1 MSSSKNVTGN
11 KAPSDG
17 GWLHVL
23 GNIVGSILI
32 LGLGVFG
39 LFFFGRS
46 PEVPTDNSRLKS
58 ESEAPLV
65 ETAEVTPWD
74 KPFHLDIDGE
84 ATSYRVLTV
93 GAEVTGRILKK
104 SEATRSGTFVN
115 QGDVLFEVDPVNY
128 QLDEQRLQARVD
140 QASEELKAIEVDLQN
155 GAALLKL
162 AQEDNEL
169 QKEHLE
175 RVKTAVARKA
185 ASEVE
190 LDNAARQEL
199 TSRNAVQMQQNQLN
213 TLAQTK
219 KTREAALKL
228 AQAELQRTRVDLE
241 RCLIVSP
248 ITGRIVDDMKEEGDY
263 VKPGDTLVHISD
275 SSRMEVK
282 CSLKGQELAWIW
294 QHGQQSVEPKIATS
308 ETSVET
314 SVKTE
319 AAPAE
324 STATSAD
331 ANSTAETRKADP
343 FQMPNV
349 PCEIAFEF
357 EGVETVWDGYLSR
370 YEGSGMD
377 RATRMFPC
385 RVIVDAPEKTRV
397 NSPEGSTQV
406 SPPTLLSGMYV
417 TVRIPIDSPA
427 PLLQVPAES
436 IRPGGQLWVV
446 RDGKLKVVSISLVRV
461 DGDLALVRQDE
472 QTLKAQDV
480 VIVSPLASVKDGMP
494 VSVMSDAPKT
504 ASVSTEPSTSSDA
517 KSPTDTA
524 AGSSSSQQEVKP

>member
-1 MSSSKNVTGN
+1 MSSSESVTGN
-11 KAPSDG
+11 KSSSEG
-17 GWLHVL
+17 GWLHIL
-23 GNIVGSILI
+23 GNVVGSIII

-39 LFFFGRS
+39 LLFFGRS
-46 PEVPTDNSRLKS
+46 PEVPTDTSRLKS
-58 ESEAPLV
+58 ASEPPLV

-93 GAEVTGRILKK
+93 GAEVTGRVLKK
-104 SEATRSGTFVN
+104 SDETRSGTFVN

-128 QLDEQRLQARVD
+128 QLDQQRLQARVD
-140 QASEELKAIEVDLQN
+140 QATQELKAIEVDLQN

-175 RVKTAVARKA
+175 RVKTAAARKA
-185 ASEVE
+185 ASEAE

-219 KTREAALKL
+219 KTKEAALKL
-228 AQAELQRTRVDLE
+228 AEAELQRTRVDLE
-241 RCLIVSP
+241 RCRIVAP

-294 QHGQQSVEPKIATS
+294 QHGQQSDEPPIATS
-308 ETSVET
+308 ETSA
-314 SVKTE
+314 KTV
-319 AAPAE
+319 AAPTE
-324 STATSAD
+324 NTAAAND
-331 ANSTAETRKADP
+331 AISTAEPRKADP

-370 YEGSGMD
+370 YEGTGMD

-397 NSPEGSTQV
+397 NSPDGMNQV

-417 TVRIPIDSPA
+417 TVRIPIDSPVQ
-427 PLLQVPAES
+427 LLQVPAES
-436 IRPGGQLWVV
+436 IRPGGQIWVV
-446 RDGKLKVVSISLVRV
+446 RDSKLKVVSISLVRV
-461 DGDLALVRQDE
+461 DGDLALVRQE
-472 QTLKAQDV
+472 EETLKAQDV
-480 VIVSPLASVKDGMP
+480 VIVSPLASVTDGMP
-494 VSVMSDAPKT
+494 VTVAADLKTIPPPSATADPASKNEPQPATDA
-504 ASVSTEPSTSSDA
+504 EDSSA
-517 KSPTDTA
+517 K
-524 AGSSSSQQEVKP
+524 SQQEVKP

>member
-1 MSSSKNVTGN
+1 MSSSKSVTGN
-11 KAPSDG
+11 NASSGG

-23 GNIVGSILI
+23 GNVVGSILI

-39 LFFFGRS
+39 LLFFGRS
-46 PEVPTDNSRLKS
+46 PEVPTDTSRLKS
-58 ESEAPLV
+58 ASEAPLV

-128 QLDEQRLQARVD
+128 QLDEQRLLARVD

-162 AQEDNEL
+162 AQEDDEL

-175 RVKTAVARKA
+175 RVRTAAARKA
-185 ASEVE
+185 ASEAE

-199 TSRNAVQMQQNQLN
+199 TSRNAMQMQQNQLN
-213 TLAQTK
+213 TLAQTR

-241 RCLIVSP
+241 RCLVVSP

-294 QHGQQSVEPKIATS
+294 QHGQQSGEPPIATS
-308 ETSVET
+308 ETSA
-314 SVKTE
+314 KTE
-319 AAPAE
+319 TNPAE
-324 STATSAD
+324 NPAFSAD
-331 ANSTAETRKADP
+331 ANSTAEPRKLDP

-397 NSPEGSTQV
+397 NSPDGSTQV

-461 DGDLALVRQDE
+461 DGDLALVRQDK

-480 VIVSPLASVKDGMP
+480 VIVSPLASVTDGMP
-494 VSVMSDAPKT
+494 VSVASDAPKKT
-504 ASVSTEPSTSSDA
+504 SVLSEPSTPSDA

-524 AGSSSSQQEVKP
+524 DSSSSSQQEVKP

>member
-1 MSSSKNVTGN
+1 MSASKSVTGN
-11 KAPSDG
+11 KSSSEG
-17 GWLHVL
+17 GWLHIL
-23 GNIVGSILI
+23 GNVVGSVFI

-39 LFFFGRS
+39 LLFFGRS
-46 PEVPTDNSRLKS
+46 PEVPTDTSRLKS
-58 ESEAPLV
+58 ASEAPLV

-104 SEATRSGTFVN
+104 SDETRSGTFVN

-128 QLDEQRLQARVD
+128 QLDQQRLQARVD
-140 QASEELKAIEVDLQN
+140 QATQELKAIEVDLQN

-175 RVKTAVARKA
+175 RVKTAAVRKA
-185 ASEVE
+185 ASEAE

-219 KTREAALKL
+219 KTKEAALKL
-228 AQAELQRTRVDLE
+228 AEAELQRTRVDLE
-241 RCLIVSP
+241 RCRIVAP
-248 ITGRIVDDMKEEGDY
+248 ITGRVVDDMKEEGDY

-294 QHGQQSVEPKIATS
+294 QHGQQSDEPPIATS
-308 ETSVET
+308 ETSA
-314 SVKTE
+314 KTE
-319 AAPAE
+319 ATPTE
-324 STATSAD
+324 SAASSVDATSA
-331 ANSTAETRKADP
+331 AAPRKADP

-370 YEGSGMD
+370 YEGTGMD

-397 NSPEGSTQV
+397 NSPDGMTPV

-417 TVRIPIDSPA
+417 TVRIPIDSPVQ
-427 PLLQVPAES
+427 LLQVPAES
-436 IRPGGQLWVV
+436 IRPGGQIWVV
-446 RDGKLKVVSISLVRV
+446 RDSKLKVVSISLVRV
-461 DGDLALVRQDE
+461 DGDLALVRQE
-472 QTLKAQDV
+472 EETLKAQDV
-480 VIVSPLASVKDGMP
+480 VIVSPLASVTDGMP
-494 VSVMSDAPKT
+494 VTVAADLKT
-504 ASVSTEPSTSSDA
+504 IPPPSASADPASKNEPQPAADA
-517 KSPTDTA
+517 KD
-524 AGSSSSQQEVKP
+524 SSAKSQQEVQP

>member
-1 MSSSKNVTGN
+1 MSSSKSVAGN
-11 KAPSDG
+11 NASSGG

-23 GNIVGSILI
+23 SNVVGSIFI

-39 LFFFGRS
+39 LLFFGRS
-46 PEVPTDNSRLKS
+46 PEVPTDTSRLKS
-58 ESEAPLV
+58 ASEAPLV
-65 ETAEVTPWD
+65 ETAEVMPWD

-84 ATSYRVLTV
+84 AASYRVLTV

-115 QGDVLFEVDPVNY
+115 QGDVLFEVDSVNY

-175 RVKTAVARKA
+175 RVKTAAARKA

-219 KTREAALKL
+219 KTKEAALKL

-294 QHGQQSVEPKIATS
+294 QHGQQSDEPPIATS
-308 ETSVET
+308 ETST
-314 SVKTE
+314 KTE

-324 STATSAD
+324 TTAPASD
-331 ANSTAETRKADP
+331 ANSTAEPRKLDP

-397 NSPEGSTQV
+397 NSPEGNTQI

-417 TVRIPIDSPA
+417 TVRIPIDSPV

-480 VIVSPLASVKDGMP
+480 VIVSPLASVTDGMP
-494 VSVMSDAPKT
+494 VSIASDAPKT
-504 ASVSTEPSTSSDA
+504 ASASAELSTPSDA
-517 KSPTDTA
+517 KPATDAA
-524 AGSSSSQQEVKP
+524 AGSSSTQQEVKP

>member
-1 MSSSKNVTGN
+1 M
-11 KAPSDG
+11 
-17 GWLHVL
+17 L
-23 GNIVGSILI
+23 GNVVGSVLI

-39 LFFFGRS
+39 LLFFGRS
-46 PEVPTDNSRLKS
+46 PEVPTDTSRLKS
-58 ESEAPLV
+58 ASEAPLV
-65 ETAEVTPWD
+65 ETAPVMPWD
-74 KPFHLDIDGE
+74 KPFQLDIDGE

-128 QLDEQRLQARVD
+128 QLDQQRLQARVD
-140 QASEELKAIEVDLQN
+140 QATQELRAIEVDLQN
-155 GAALLKL
+155 GASLLML

-175 RVKTAVARKA
+175 RVKTAAARKA
-185 ASEVE
+185 ASEAE

-219 KTREAALKL
+219 KTKEAALKL
-228 AQAELQRTRVDLE
+228 AEAELQRTRVDLE
-241 RCLIVSP
+241 RCHILSP

-294 QHGQQSVEPKIATS
+294 QHGQQSEEPPIATS
-308 ETSVET
+308 ETST
-314 SVKTE
+314 KTE
-319 AAPAE
+319 VTPTEKAVPASAAS
-324 STATSAD
+324 STV
-331 ANSTAETRKADP
+331 EPRKADP

-397 NSPEGSTQV
+397 KSLDGSAQV

-417 TVRIPIDSPA
+417 TVRIPIDSPIQ
-427 PLLQVPAES
+427 LLQVPAES
-436 IRPGGQLWVV
+436 MRPGGQIWVV

-461 DGDLALVRQDE
+461 DGDLALVRQDKE
-472 QTLKAQDV
+472 TLKAQDV
-480 VIVSPLASVKDGMP
+480 VIVSPLASVTDGMP
-494 VSVMSDAPKT
+494 VTVAAELNSIPPHSASAETTSRNEPPPTADAQD
-504 ASVSTEPSTSSDA
+504 SSA
-517 KSPTDTA
+517 KSK
-524 AGSSSSQQEVKP
+524 QEAKP

>member
-1 MSSSKNVTGN
+1 M
-11 KAPSDG
+11 
-17 GWLHVL
+17 L
-23 GNIVGSILI
+23 GNVVGSVLI

-39 LFFFGRS
+39 LLFFGRS
-46 PEVPTDNSRLKS
+46 PEVPTDTSRLKS
-58 ESEAPLV
+58 ASEAPLV
-65 ETAEVTPWD
+65 ETAPVTPWD

-104 SEATRSGTFVN
+104 SEETRSGNFVN

-128 QLDEQRLQARVD
+128 LLDEQRLQARVD
-140 QASEELKAIEVDLQN
+140 QAAEELKAIEVDLQN
-155 GAALLKL
+155 GAELLKL

-175 RVKTAVARKA
+175 RVKTAAARKA

-199 TSRNAVQMQQNQLN
+199 TARNTVQMQQNQLN

-219 KTREAALKL
+219 KTKEAALKL

-241 RCLIVSP
+241 RCRIVSP

-294 QHGQQSVEPKIATS
+294 QHGQQSNEPSITTS
-308 ETSVET
+308 ETSTNSQAT
-314 SVKTE
+314 STE
-319 AAPAE
+319 NASSSAVAS
-324 STATSAD
+324 STAD
-331 ANSTAETRKADP
+331 PRKADP

-357 EGVETVWDGYLSR
+357 QGVETVWDGYLSR

-385 RVIVDAPEKTRV
+385 RVLVEEPEKTRV
-397 NSPEGSTQV
+397 NSPEGSKQI

-417 TVRIPIDSPA
+417 TVRIPIDSPVQ
-427 PLLQVPAES
+427 LLQVPAES

-446 RDGKLKVVSISLVRV
+446 RDGRLKVVSISLVRV
-461 DGDLALVRQDE
+461 DGDVALVRQE
-472 QTLKAQDV
+472 QPTLKAQDV
-480 VIVSPLASVKDGMP
+480 VIVSPLASVTDGMP
-494 VSVMSDAPKT
+494 VSIASDAPT
-504 ASVSTEPSTSSDA
+504 ESSASTEPSNPSDA
-517 KSPTDTA
+517 EPAIENT

>member
-1 MSSSKNVTGN
+1 MSSSKSVTGHN
-11 KAPSDG
+11 ASSGG

-23 GNIVGSILI
+23 GNVVGSIFI

-39 LFFFGRS
+39 LLFFGRS
-46 PEVPTDNSRLKS
+46 PEVPTDTSRLKS
-58 ESEAPLV
+58 ASEAPLV

-84 ATSYRVLTV
+84 AISYRVLTV

-104 SEATRSGTFVN
+104 SEETRSGTFVN
-115 QGDVLFEVDPVNY
+115 QGDVLFEVDSVNY
-128 QLDEQRLQARVD
+128 QLDEQRLQARVE

-155 GAALLKL
+155 GSALLKL

-175 RVKTAVARKA
+175 RVKSAAARKA
-185 ASEVE
+185 ASEAE

-219 KTREAALKL
+219 KTKEAALKL

-241 RCLIVSP
+241 RCRVVSP

-294 QHGQQSVEPKIATS
+294 QHGQQSDELPIATS
-308 ETSVET
+308 ETSE
-314 SVKTE
+314 KAE
-319 AAPAE
+319 ATPSENALPSAAAASAAE
-324 STATSAD
+324 P
-331 ANSTAETRKADP
+331 RKADP

-385 RVIVDAPEKTRV
+385 RVIVEAPEKTRV
-397 NSPEGSTQV
+397 KSPDGSPQV

-417 TVRIPIDSPA
+417 TVRIPIDSPV

-446 RDGKLKVVSISLVRV
+446 REGKLKVISISLVRV

-480 VIVSPLASVKDGMP
+480 VIVSPLASVTDGMP
-494 VSVMSDAPKT
+494 VSVASDVPET
-504 ASVSTEPSTSSDA
+504 ASVSAEPSTPSDA
-517 KSPTDTA
+517 KPAIDTA
-524 AGSSSSQQEVKP
+524 TDSSSSTQEVKP

>member
-1 MSSSKNVTGN
+1 MSQSKGGSGQSSSSG
-11 KAPSDG
+11 G
-17 GWLHVL
+17 GWLHTL
-23 GNIVGSILI
+23 SNIVGSVVI

-39 LFFFGRS
+39 LLFFGRS
-46 PEVPTDNSRLKS
+46 PEVPTDTSRLKS
-58 ESEAPLV
+58 ASEAPLV
-65 ETAEVTPWD
+65 ETAPVMPWD

-93 GAEVTGRILKK
+93 GAEVTGRILRKA
-104 SEATRSGTFVN
+104 EATRSGTFVN

-128 QLDEQRLQARVD
+128 QLDQQRLQARVD
-140 QASEELKAIEVDLQN
+140 QATQELQAIEVDLQN
-155 GAALLKL
+155 GASLLKL

-175 RVKTAVARKA
+175 RVKTAAARKA
-185 ASEVE
+185 ASEAE

-199 TSRNAVQMQQNQLN
+199 TSRNVVQTQQNQLN

-219 KTREAALKL
+219 KTKEAALKL
-228 AQAELQRTRVDLE
+228 AEAELQRTRVDLE
-241 RCLIVSP
+241 RCRIVSP

-294 QHGQQSVEPKIATS
+294 QHGQQSGDPPIATS
-308 ETSVET
+308 ETST
-314 SVKTE
+314 KTE
-319 AAPAE
+319 TAPTE
-324 STATSAD
+324 STASTND
-331 ANSTAETRKADP
+331 AKAAAEPRKADP

-397 NSPEGSTQV
+397 KSPDGSTQV

-417 TVRIPIDSPA
+417 TVRIPIDSPIQ
-427 PLLQVPAES
+427 LLQVPAES
-436 IRPGGQLWVV
+436 IRPGGQIWVV

-461 DGDLALVRQDE
+461 DGDLALVRQE
-472 QTLKAQDV
+472 NETLKAQDV
-480 VIVSPLASVKDGMP
+480 VIVSPLASVTDGMP
-494 VSVMSDAPKT
+494 VTIASDLKPPSS
-504 ASVSTEPSTSSDA
+504 ASADPVSENEPQPVADSKDSSA
-517 KSPTDTA
+517 K
-524 AGSSSSQQEVKP
+524 SQQEVKP